1 MAAGD
6 RLSLAGSLGYVD
18 AKYLKYIT
26 FIPGTVLTP
35 PTTADV
41 ADFRHVQN
49 TPKWTMSGTLDY
61 NAPVWGGRLD
71 ANTTLSY
78 RSKTY
83 QFEIANPY
91 IDQSGYALLDGNLI
105 WTSPGGRYSVGL
117 HARNLTDKHYKTS
130 GYTYMAVD
138 PKTGEFL
145 LDANGNLRPSLGK
158 EGVLSAFYGNPRQ
171 VWISLGLNF

>member
-1 MAAGD
+1 
-6 RLSLAGSLGYVD
+6 
-18 AKYLKYIT
+18 
-26 FIPGTVLTP
+26 
-35 PTTADV
+35 
-41 ADFRHVQN
+41 
-49 TPKWTMSGTLDY
+49 
-61 NAPVWGGRLD
+61 LD

-91 IDQSGYALLDGNLI
+91 IDQSGYALLDGNLV
-105 WTSPGGRYSVGL
+105 WTSPGGRYTIGI
-117 HARNLTDKHYKTS
+117 HGRNLTDKHYKTS

-145 LDANGNLRPSLGK
+145 LDAGGNLRPSLGK

-171 VWISLGLNF
+171 VWVSLGLNF